1 MMAPVAASLIKPVAS
16 ASINAISRKGVI
28 RTGKG
33 GEGGFCPLLALP
45 LSMKVMVK
53 VVMRA

>member
-1 MMAPVAASLIKPVAS
+1 MAPVAASLIKPVAS